1 MLSIWT
7 SLKICHLVK
16 SKLMQGQKNPLVRS
30 SILVRTSVSDT
41 LYEKYF
47 DCLLFILTIYP
58 FSKVKQF

>member
-16 SKLMQGQKNPLVRS
+16 SKLMQGPKNPLVGS
-30 SILVRTSVSDT
+30 SLLVRTSVSDT

-58 FSKVKQF
+58 FSKVKQS